1 MVKSPTPR
9 SRRSDCP
16 FTKEEQIW
24 IVTNS
29 AQKTPSQ
36 IRRLFIRDRN
46 IVNKHKVPGRHAFK
60 RLVDRFQTTG
70 GVTGSNKGLPPFA
83 VTPENVQKVETF
95 FEENPTASISTAV
108 RELGLSFGSIWFI
121 LRRHLKWRPYKY
133 KKVNKLTPQNE
144 EARRIF
150 CSWILAKE
158 VGFEQKIIFSD
169 EKMFVLNPAPNMQN
183 NRIWAPFDPDEEA
196 VCRVQSSSKVMC
208 WAAMVGDS
216 VLTLR
221 WMDDDHRP
229 RTVTGDSY
237 LEMLRKEVWPEIRG
251 LATRRSWWW

>member
-24 IVTNS
+24 IVTNL

-36 IRRLFIRDRN
+36 IRQLFICDRN

-70 GVTGSNKGLPPFA
+70 GVTSSNKGLPPFA

-121 LRRHLKWRPYKY
+121 LRRHLKWRPYKIQEGQQAHAA
-133 KKVNKLTPQNE
+133 K
-144 EARRIF
+144 RRGPLHLLLLDPREG
-150 CSWILAKE
+150 SWFRTEDHLQRRKDVRSESGAQHAKQQDL
-158 VGFEQKIIFSD
+158 GAI
-169 EKMFVLNPAPNMQN
+169 
-183 NRIWAPFDPDEEA
+183 
-196 VCRVQSSSKVMC
+196 
-208 WAAMVGDS
+208 
-216 VLTLR
+216 
-221 WMDDDHRP
+221 
-229 RTVTGDSY
+229 
-237 LEMLRKEVWPEIRG
+237 
-251 LATRRSWWW
+251 